1 MIETPNLTYFN
12 AIAGDDTQLLQRLIR
27 IAKEEFPQEKQAFL
41 DAYHIPD
48 YTKAAAAVHKIKH
61 KINIFGLN
69 AGYQIAVRFEN
80 ELRQEKTQSYSDFLG
95 ILEQIETY
103 LTAI

>member
-1 MIETPNLTYFN
+1 MIETPNLNYFN
-12 AIAGDDTQLLQRLIR
+12 AIAGDDAQLLQRLIT
-27 IAKEEFPQEKQAFL
+27 IAKEEFPTEKQGFLTAFQT
-41 DAYHIPD
+41 PD
-48 YTKAAAAVHKIKH
+48 YPKAAEAVHKIKH
-61 KINIFGLN
+61 KINIFGLDN
-69 AGYQIAVRFEN
+69 GYQIAVRFEN